1 MFYSKLIK
9 QIPFLNGS
17 PKILDLEKSRKKQTK
32 PNKNKPKR
40 LDSAEPKKQSSIRS
54 SSQPQE
60 TISKN
65 QLKKDLEDIEKS
77 IKVKGS
83 SNTMLLKKAEI
94 LFSISRVCKKDF

>member
-17 PKILDLEKSRKKQTK
+17 PKILDLEKSKKKQSK

-40 LDSAEPKKQSSIRS
+40 LNPAEPKKELSIRP
-54 SSQPQE
+54 SSQPE
-60 TISKN
+60 GAISKN

-77 IKVKGS
+77 IKAKGS
-83 SNTMLLKKAEI
+83 SNAILLKKQK
-94 LFSISRVCKKDF
+94 FS